1 MLSSIPGVSSGGLQA
16 PMSLALATLIY
27 EWRRYMAAVVALAF
41 SGLLVLAFVGMFM
54 GIGKGFTAQI
64 DRSRA
69 DIMVLGPGAT
79 ALFNG
84 GPSGLPR
91 RLMPVVIGHPEV
103 VEVATMDSSGGRF
116 QNIIPPE
123 EQLNAPPGGPTNRK
137 MEFVQV
143 RVIDAAPGR
152 VTVPTDYSDELV
164 ETLRQPYAVAVDET
178 ALGRLGVKLG
188 DKAIYNGKTITIAAV
203 TTGYPNMM
211 NATIVMS
218 RDSLG
223 MLGEA
228 DSGPRV
234 SPLMVK
240 IADPARAEIVAAQL
254 NKLGDGKFRAWTRQ
268 ELADANESAL
278 FKEQFIS
285 VILIFAVIMGAV
297 IGIAITWQTL
307 RGAIMANIKEFASL
321 RALGVSMGSLRVI
334 VMELSFWV
342 GVVGICMSG
351 VLTWAV
357 SGLASLGGLPMA
369 FPLPIVTAIALF
381 LLLIAMLSGLLSL
394 GVLKNSQPADLLR

>member
-1 MLSSIPGVSSGGLQA
+1 
-16 PMSLALATLIY
+16 MSLALATLLY

-54 GIGKGFTAQI
+54 GIGKAFTAQI

-91 RLMPVVIGHPEV
+91 RLMPLVIGHPEV
-103 VEVATMDSSGGRF
+103 VEVAPTDGSGGRF
-116 QNIIPPE
+116 QNILPTE
-123 EQLNAPPGGPTNRK
+123 DQLNPDPKAAQDRK
-137 MEFVQV
+137 MEFVMV
-143 RVIDAAPGR
+143 RVIDAIPGY
-152 VTVPTDYSDELV
+152 VTVPTDYSNELV
-164 ETLRQPYAVAVDET
+164 ETLRQPYTIAVDQT

-188 DKAIYNGKTITIAAV
+188 DKAIYNGKTVTVAAV

-211 NATIVMS
+211 QATIVMS
-218 RDSLG
+218 RDTLR

-228 DSGPRV
+228 DTGPRV
-234 SPLMVK
+234 APLMVK

-254 NKLGDGKFRAWTRQ
+254 NKLADGKFKAWTRS
-268 ELADANESAL
+268 ELAEANEASM

-285 VILIFAVIMGAV
+285 IILIFAVIMGGI

-321 RALGVSMGSLRVI
+321 RALGVSLGSLRLI

-342 GVVGICMSG
+342 GVVGVIGAG

-357 SGLASLGGLPMA
+357 AGLASLGGLPMA
-369 FPLPIVTAIALF
+369 FPLPLVTMIAIF
-381 LLLIAMLSGLLSL
+381 LLLIAMLSGLMSL